1 MPQLLWHVRNV
12 VVVVDDVGLM
22 TVLRPPVV
30 TPRDP
35 SVDTRDLLLLLLL
48 VWILLYLGHRV
59 DPPVV
64 EGFEVSAAGERRL
77 EMLSLAHPGGQS
89 VVRVRDWAGL
99 VVTRLGGVGLGRHVS
114 WQSVE
119 VLHKLVVGL
128 VLVGLVRLV
137 RLVWLGGAGVSQV
150 AGAGS

>member
-1 MPQLLWHVRNV
+1 
-12 VVVVDDVGLM
+12 
-22 TVLRPPVV
+22 
-30 TPRDP
+30 
-35 SVDTRDLLLLLLL
+35 
-48 VWILLYLGHRV
+48 
-59 DPPVV
+59 
-64 EGFEVSAAGERRL
+64 
-77 EMLSLAHPGGQS
+77 MLSLAHPGWQS